1 MMFAVF
7 LVLTCHALAA
17 DTASLPTAPTG
28 PRAWLRQ
35 HRGLLEQAAK
45 LQQQQPAGAAEQQM
59 PAGAAEQQMP
69 AGAAEQQSQP
79 LVTWRRLWQEL
90 MDTQQ
95 FKYVAPASAL
105 SLGLTASEL
114 IAPRRWM

>member
-45 LQQQQPAGAAEQQM
+45 LQQQHA
-59 PAGAAEQQMP
+59 
-69 AGAAEQQSQP
+69 
-79 LVTWRRLWQEL
+79 R
-90 MDTQQ
+90 
-95 FKYVAPASAL
+95 YAS
-105 SLGLTASEL
+105 
-114 IAPRRWM
+114 APRRRMPGDVAGAQRFVRAGQRVDHVRRPR